1 MARFLFAVALG
12 ALPFAQALAT
22 DPSPTA
28 SAVPTASPT
37 PVVSPAASSS
47 PVSKSCAAA
56 TGSPSSG
63 SIPGSCK
70 GNGPDAQWAQFLPP
84 GKGGDGPF
92 ECFKKRLAQMSP
104 EERQRF
110 EKNWERWKAMDDRER
125 QEWKQRAMEARQRM
139 KQTVDQAIAG
149 LGLQLTDDQRQV
161 FTLRYFQERRKIEEE
176 LCKEMSAKRDQML
189 ADMLQRLKTE
199 FNEPKSASPTP
210 AASPAAN

>member
-12 ALPFAQALAT
+12 ALPFTAQAIAA

-28 SAVPTASPT
+28 SIAPGASPT
-37 PVVSPAASSS
+37 PVVSPAPSCS
-47 PVSKSCAAA
+47 PGSKSCQ
-56 TGSPSSG
+56 PSG
-63 SIPGSCK
+63 SNPNSCDGK
-70 GNGPDAQWAQFLPP
+70 GPDREWAPFFPG

-104 EERQRF
+104 EERQHF

-139 KQTVDQAIAG
+139 KQTVDQAIAE

-176 LCKEMSAKRDQML
+176 LCKEMATKRDQML
-189 ADMLQRLKTE
+189 SDMLQRLKTE
-199 FNEPKSASPTP
+199 FNAPNSASPSPSVSPTP
-210 AASPAAN
+210 ASN